1 MKVVICDDCIRDL
14 QNVEKLL
21 EKYKGSNAGI
31 RFELEKFSD
40 ACILY
45 ERISRGELADIYVLD
60 MIMSE
65 KTGIDIGSLLR
76 TVGSKGVIIYLT
88 SSDDFALE
96 AYGVHAARY
105 LLKPVSEKD
114 FFEAMD
120 FALSYHKANE
130 EILFPVKTKQG
141 TVLVPYSRIEY
152 IENYS
157 RMLNVFLT
165 DQETVK
171 SIFIRKSFD
180 EEIREIA
187 EDRSFL
193 RVHKSFLI
201 NMNHI
206 KKLEQGNILMESGRR
221 IPVSKT
227 RAAEVKRQY
236 LLFISECY
244 M

>member
-14 QNVEKLL
+14 HNVEKLL
-21 EKYKGSNAGI
+21 EKYRESVAGI
-31 RFELEKFSD
+31 RFEIEKFSD

-45 ERISRGELADIYVLD
+45 DRISEGKLADIYVLD

-65 KTGIDIGSLLR
+65 RSGIDIGSLLR
-76 TVGSKGVIIYLT
+76 RVGSEGVIIYLT

-114 FFEAMD
+114 FFEAME
-120 FALSYHKANE
+120 FALSYNKVNE
-130 EILFPVKTKQG
+130 EILFPVKTKMG
-141 TVLVPYSRIEY
+141 TVSVPYSKIEY

-157 RMLNVFLT
+157 RMLNVHLM
-165 DQETVK
+165 DGSSIK

-180 EEIREIA
+180 EEIRQISG
-187 EDRSFL
+187 DRSFL

-206 KKLEQGNILMESGRR
+206 KKLEYGNILMEIGRR
-221 IPVSKT
+221 IPFSKT
-227 RAAEVKRQY
+227 MAADVKKEY

-244 M
+244 L

>member
-21 EKYKGSNAGI
+21 EMYMAAGI
-31 RFELEKFSD
+31 RLEIESFSD

-45 ERISRGELADIYVLD
+45 DRISRGELADVYVLD

-65 KTGIDIGSLLR
+65 KSGIDIGSLLR
-76 TVGSKGVIIYLT
+76 TVGSKSVIIYLT

-105 LLKPVSEKD
+105 LLKPVSETD

-130 EILFPVKTKQG
+130 EILFPVKTKMG
-141 TVLVPYSRIEY
+141 TVSVPYSKIEY

-165 DQETVK
+165 DQEPVR

-187 EDRSFL
+187 RDRSFL

-206 KKLEQGNILMESGRR
+206 KKLEQGNILMENGRR

>member
-21 EKYKGSNAGI
+21 ETYMNAGI
-31 RFELEKFSD
+31 RLEVESYAD

-76 TVGSKGVIIYLT
+76 EVGSKSVIIYLT

-114 FFEAMD
+114 FFEALD
-120 FALSYHKANE
+120 FAVSHIKVNTD
-130 EILFPVKTKQG
+130 ILFPVKTKMG
-141 TVLVPYSRIEY
+141 TVSVPYSRIEY

-157 RMLNVFLT
+157 RMLNVFLI
-165 DQETVK
+165 DKEIVR

-187 EDRSFL
+187 GDKNFL

-227 RAAEVKRQY
+227 RTADVKREY